1 MALGN
6 VGSMAVALLGDM
18 KDFDRKM
25 DGATKKVST
34 FDKTVG
40 KMGKAVTKA
49 AKAAALAAAAA
60 VTAFGV
66 SAVKT
71 FVEFDTGMRKYS
83 P

>member
-1 MALGN
+1 
-6 VGSMAVALLGDM
+6 
-18 KDFDRKM
+18 
-25 DGATKKVST
+25 
-34 FDKTVG
+34 
-40 KMGKAVTKA
+40 MGKAVTKA